1 MTEVSNNKTTTV
13 HYNRS
18 PPYHQHCWS
27 AWAKN
32 LADYRNALV
41 HFSWCWSQVG
51 EREITCIWTPVSVC
65 LPCLYQVLWPAGE
78 YLYWSN
84 GWLFQTRQSP
94 KPRSNEESSVGWCG
108 SRVYNGK
115 SLQEPFLA
123 SWTKA
128 LHKVIA
134 EKLFWFNIVL
144 SNFHKAASVW
154 WPCSEVSPC
163 SFVSLSSVS
172 AFYAHSNW
180 FRWGC
185 NHFLFFSSQAACNV

>member
-1 MTEVSNNKTTTV
+1 VPEQKILLTTGMLLSILLDAG
-13 HYNRS
+13 HR
-18 PPYHQHCWS
+18 
-27 AWAKN
+27 
-32 LADYRNALV
+32 L
-41 HFSWCWSQVG
+41 
-51 EREITCIWTPVSVC
+51 ERDITCIWTPVSVC

-172 AFYAHSNW
+172 ASYAHSN
-180 FRWGC
+180 WGC